1 MEKMLFPEGSR
12 TLMSARRATVD
23 IAPPQQADWRE
34 TLPTLICSRVV
45 LRELR
50 ASDAPSLFALLSTS
64 DVARFVTAPPQSVD
78 GFSRFI
84 AWAERQRA
92 AGTYACFAV
101 TLKGYDTAV
110 GLFQVRETEAKF
122 ATAEWGFALGS
133 TFWGTGIFQESAEL
147 VLEFAFDV
155 LGVHRLEARVAVR
168 NGRGIGALQ
177 KLGAV
182 HEGILRKSFSRN
194 GEFLDQAL
202 YAIVA
207 DEWRDARHSYVTALS
222 LVH

>member
-1 MEKMLFPEGSR
+1 MAKMLFLEGTHKPMSSR
-12 TLMSARRATVD
+12 RTTLA
-23 IAPPQQADWRE
+23 IAAPHKADWRE
-34 TLPTLICSRVV
+34 GLPVLTGSRVV

-50 ASDAPSLFALLSTS
+50 ASDASSLFALLSTS
-64 DVARFVTAPPQSVD
+64 EVARFVTSPPQSVE

-92 AGTYACFAV
+92 AGSYACFAV

-110 GLFQVRETEAKF
+110 GLFQIRETEANF
-122 ATAEWGFALGS
+122 STAEWGFALGS

-147 VLEFAFDV
+147 VLQFAFET
-155 LGVHRLEARVAVR
+155 LRVHRLEARVAVR

-182 HEGILRKSFSRN
+182 HEGVLRKSLNRN

-202 YAIVA
+202 YAIVTE
-207 DEWRDARHSYVTALS
+207 DWRGPRTSYVAAPPQ
-222 LVH
+222 VH